1 MNVNQLIDELRT
13 ADYFADIE
21 IAYALLGAMDT
32 SSPLLIE
39 GDPGVGKSSLAVALA
54 EAENI
59 PLIRVQCYEGISPE
73 SILYD
78 YDYQRQLLVV
88 SAIRDKLN
96 AAMCSMSVDESIR
109 YVAGNVAFYGK
120 DFLLKRPILNA
131 LTMPGR
137 KVLLIDEIDKA
148 SEEIEHTLLE
158 MLGDFAITIPEMG
171 ETVKCAPE
179 NRPIVILTSNKY
191 RDLSAAMKRR
201 CVYLYVRS
209 KSAAEITEILRAKVS
224 DNEEFC
230 TRCAKYLFQI
240 GRLELNHAAS
250 ISEGIAWAKFLKTTY
265 NEDWDA
271 IGENI
276 NYTVGFLA
284 KDNADRH
291 TILQNVFSDFI
302 PSKKYGELY
311 DDERFSMSTL

>member
-1 MNVNQLIDELRT
+1 MTADALISKLKT
-13 ADYFADIE
+13 ADYFADKE
-21 IAYALLGAMDT
+21 IAYALLGAMET
-32 SSPLLIE
+32 GSPLLVE

-54 EAENI
+54 QAENI
-59 PLIRVQCYEGISPE
+59 PLVRVQCYEGISPE
-73 SILYD
+73 TILYD

-96 AAMCSMSVDESIR
+96 EAMRSMSVEESIR

-120 DFLLKRPILNA
+120 AFLLQRPILNA

-201 CVYLYVRS
+201 CVYLYVSS
-209 KSAAEITEILRAKVS
+209 KSAVEITEILLAKVS

-230 TRCAKYLFQI
+230 TRCANYLFQI
-240 GRLELNHAAS
+240 GQLELNHTAS

-265 NEDWDA
+265 NEDWDT
-271 IGENI
+271 INENI

-284 KDNADRH
+284 KDNADRN
-291 TILQNVFSDFI
+291 TILRMVFSNST
-302 PSKKYGELY
+302 PNKKFGDL
-311 DDERFSMSTL
+311 